1 MSKNV
6 SYLYPITR
14 VESLY
19 HILRSTTHSAFPVAA
34 PISCH
39 GRPLQNVIYDHI
51 PALYRDDFTLSNAVL
66 SQTEDTTLS
75 SPRLPLNPHSHPQ
88 QKRTTFKRAKHRSN
102 NNPIS
107 KRTTDAS
114 NVMSS
119 DSDYDY
125 AYVFPVD
132 KQQNGRQDPLA
143 LHGIVLRTQLVQLL
157 SKRAFF
163 NNDEQVRLRSL
174 F

>member
-19 HILRSTTHSAFPVAA
+19 HILRSTAHSAFPVAA
-34 PISCH
+34 PISSH

-66 SQTEDTTLS
+66 SQTEDTPLS

-88 QKRTTFKRAKHRSN
+88 QKRTTFKRAKHRS
-102 NNPIS
+102 PIS
-107 KRTTDAS
+107 KRITDAAT
-114 NVMSS
+114 VMSS

-174 F
+174 L